1 MKGPSVQ
8 AGTSA
13 HRSALKEI
21 GDSLEK
27 MNRGAKASPVKDDPS
42 KKELDKR
49 EKELKDAQKKQE
61 KIDAEKEAGVISKE
75 DLKNKEYNEKINKDG
90 FLVAKKLLNRE
101 RDRTCPACF
110 EYSFDMK
117 DDLYMNRYDCCYKCY
132 IQFVEGRE
140 ERWSNLTERVEFLS
154 SYYNRGEK

>member
-1 MKGPSVQ
+1 MAFKMKGPSVQ

-75 DLKNKEYNEKINKDG
+75 DLKKQKEKIKKESKEKNRKDLLELLVSNIEKHAKSLGIIFLFTVCGNKY
-90 FLVAKKLLNRE
+90 LEKIHKKL
-101 RDRTCPACF
+101 DWWIDKSRTSYEIF
-110 EYSFDMK
+110 K
-117 DDLYMNRYDCCYKCY
+117 Y
-132 IQFVEGRE
+132 I
-140 ERWSNLTERVEFLS
+140 
-154 SYYNRGEK
+154 